1 MGQVALGLRSL
12 AIRITVFVVMAA
24 LLAWALGGTL
34 WPRPAS
40 AVQRPVLEAGG
51 SQWGWL
57 VTVDGA
63 EREVSY
69 RLARRTAGDAWKPVV
84 GGGPFPAVE
93 PLRATSV
100 EGEAGVLFS
109 ATVRSD
115 GDHRRTI
122 VVGSDGTIISGAV
135 AASAD

>member
-12 AIRITVFVVMAA
+12 AIRITIFVVMAA

-34 WPRPAS
+34 WPRSSS
-40 AVQRPVLEAGG
+40 AVQRPVIEAGG
-51 SQWGWL
+51 RQWGWL

-69 RLARRTAGDAWKPVV
+69 RLARRTAGDAWEPVK

-93 PLRATSV
+93 PLRLASV
-100 EGEAGVLFS
+100 HGGDGVLFT
-109 ATVRSD
+109 ATVRGG
-115 GDHRRTI
+115 GDQPRTI
-122 VVGSDGTIISGAV
+122 VIGSDGSVVSGAV